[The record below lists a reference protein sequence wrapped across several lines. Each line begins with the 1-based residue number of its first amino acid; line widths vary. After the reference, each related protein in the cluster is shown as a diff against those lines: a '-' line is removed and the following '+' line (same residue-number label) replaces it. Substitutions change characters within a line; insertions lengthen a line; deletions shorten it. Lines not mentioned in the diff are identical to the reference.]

1 MATRVRRLGAF
12 GLLLVSGLAGAALPH
27 LDLDV
32 SLEPASGEFAA
43 TAELTPAA
51 SEFRF
56 VLHDALSVSALSIDG
71 RPQAIERL
79 GSHAGYR
86 QWRVRL
92 AQPGAKLRLSYS
104 GRLPELDRQRD
115 HRQVLR
121 ALPPMSSPAGSFLP
135 SGSAWYPLPAGL
147 FSYRLTLSL
156 PADQRGLVAGRRL
169 AEQLPAGA
177 GDRYRA
183 TFAFTQPTDGID
195 LMAGPWRVREQSV
208 ARPGAEPLSLRTYFP
223 AELDAVP
230 GLADGYLTD
239 SSRYIERFSREIGAY
254 PYNAFSVVASPL
266 PTGFGMP
273 TLTYLGESVL
283 RLPFIRQ
290 TSLGHEILHNW
301 WGNGVY
307 VDYTRGNWSEGLTTF
322 MADHA
327 FKEAES
333 PAAAAAM
340 RQGWLRDAAALPAAE
355 QPALRQFRSRTH
367 GADAAVGYGKAAMLF
382 VMLRDRLGE
391 TAFQRGIRE
400 LWTGQQFRVAGW
412 ADLQAAFEA
421 AAGQPLGHFFATWL
435 DQPSL
440 PAVSLDDAELRVE
453 GGRYRLQLTLSQD
466 GPPLNLR
473 LPLEVA
479 AGARRVTHWLE
490 IAGPRT
496 QATLALDFPAETVRL
511 DPEFRVW
518 RRLAPAQLPPI
529 LRRWIGSD
537 APQLVNLGR
546 TPESRAAVEQLAHRF
561 YERPP
566 RALAMHELTAALNA
580 AAPVLIAGLQADV
593 DAALAAAG
601 RPGRPAEVRGQGSA
615 QVWTLPPGETTA
627 APPLAVIA
635 ADDVVSLNALQRG
648 LPHYGSQSWL
658 VFAGRRVSAR
668 GVWPVEMPALPIRIA
683 GEAGAAK
690 PRR

>member
-1 MATRVRRLGAF
+1 MPTLIRRLVGL
-12 GLLLVSGLAGAALPH
+12 GLLLVAGLAGAALPH
-27 LDLDV
+27 LELDV
-32 SLEPASGEFAA
+32 RLEPASGEFAA
-43 TAELTPAA
+43 TAELTPAGR
-51 SEFRF
+51 EFRF
-56 VLHDALSVSALSIDG
+56 VLHETLSVSALSING

-86 QWRVRL
+86 QWRIVL
-92 AQPGAKLRLSYS
+92 PKPGAKLRLSYG
-104 GRLPELDRQRD
+104 GRLPGLETQRD
-115 HRQVLR
+115 HRQVLG

-156 PADQRGLVAGRRL
+156 PAEQRGLVAGRRL
-169 AEQLPAGA
+169 AEQLPTSAGE
-177 GDRYRA
+177 RYRA
-183 TFAFTQPTDGID
+183 TFAFTRPTDGID
-195 LMAGPWRVREQSV
+195 LMAGPWRVREHSV
-208 ARPGAEPLSLRTYFP
+208 ARPGGETLRLRTYFP

-230 GLADGYLTD
+230 GLADAYLAD
-239 SSRYIERFSREIGAY
+239 SARFIERFSNEIGAY
-254 PYNAFSVVASPL
+254 PYSEFSVVASPL

-307 VDYTRGNWSEGLTTF
+307 VDYPRGNWSEGLTTL
-322 MADHA
+322 MADYA
-327 FKEAES
+327 FKAAES

-355 QPALRQFRSRTH
+355 QPALRQFRGRTH

-391 TAFQRGIRE
+391 AAFQRGIRDF
-400 LWTGQQFRVAGW
+400 WTRQQFRVAGW
-412 ADLQAAFEA
+412 ADLQTAFEA
-421 AAGQPLGHFFATWL
+421 AAGQPLGPFFATWL

-440 PAVSLDDAELRVE
+440 PAIRLEDAELRTP

-466 GPPLNLR
+466 GPPLTLR

-479 AGARRVTHWLE
+479 AGERRATHWLE
-490 IAGPRT
+490 IAGKRT
-496 QATLALDFPAETVRL
+496 QATLELDFPAETVRL

-518 RRLAPAQLPPI
+518 RRLEPAQLPPI

-546 TPESRAAVEQLAHRF
+546 SPESRAAVEQLASRF

-566 RALAMHELTAALNA
+566 RALALHELTAALNA

-593 DAALAAAG
+593 DAALVAAG
-601 RPGRPAEVRGQGSA
+601 LPGRPTEVRGQGSA
-615 QVWTLPPGETTA
+615 QVWTLPPGATTA

-635 ADDVVSLNALQRG
+635 ADDVASLNALQRG

-658 VFAGRRVSAR
+658 VFTGSRMTAR
-668 GVWPVEMPALPIRIA
+668 GVWPAEMPALPIRVT